1 MTQTRSIRWQIG
13 EYGNYWPSPSVL
25 NFANQG
31 SPLTDEMLYYARCDT
46 HYLLYVYDIIRNDLV
61 TQSDP
66 SDPQKNLIEFALQ
79 RSKETSLDRYTPF
92 FPDPSSGEG
101 GRGWANSLL
110 KSSARLDGPQFA
122 VYRAVHKWRDDLAR
136 EEDENPT
143 FIMPPQT
150 LMEIA
155 KILPTD
161 PKALWSILGGRCAA
175 KVQRSIE
182 ELFQV
187 VAEARKE
194 GADGPSSV
202 EHFRRGHLGDTS
214 VAAIA
219 KRELGKS
226 AKSEL
231 DLPPVEELRSQ
242 KSQLFG
248 PMPVSSIWEGPAE
261 TSKCSDD
268 NLISLPWMNF
278 VKEAAI
284 SAAEQE
290 ARAKE
295 KARQEADDMIPL
307 ESTPKRAPPVEA
319 ADVDNTEFT
328 LRQGRKRKL
337 EDVRVEESDP
347 EDEGGAALDSQ
358 DIISLDVGRET
369 KAEGRARRKM
379 LKKAMKEA
387 SRAKDEEAELRRKI
401 SRESKKNQEEGE
413 VEDAPFDYSQ
423 AQSVMHAQRAAVND
437 SKDAGRTKAFDPYAA
452 RMNAEGAPKPARRMH
467 SERPGKTATFKK

>member
-1 MTQTRSIRWQIG
+1 
-13 EYGNYWPSPSVL
+13 
-25 NFANQG
+25 
-31 SPLTDEMLYYARCDT
+31 MLYYARCDT
-46 HYLLYVYDIIRNDLV
+46 HYLLYVYDIIRNELV
-61 TQSDP
+61 AQSDP

-79 RSKETSLDRYTPF
+79 RSKETSLDRYTPYL
-92 FPDPSSGEG
+92 PDPSSGEG

-136 EEDENPT
+136 EEDENPA

-187 VAEARKE
+187 VSEARKE

-202 EHFRRGHLGDTS
+202 EHFRKDHLGDTS
-214 VAAIA
+214 VAAVA
-219 KRELGKS
+219 RRELGKS
-226 AKSEL
+226 TKSEL

-248 PMPVSSIWEGPAE
+248 SLPVSSLWEGSAE
-261 TSKCSDD
+261 TSKSDDD
-268 NLISLPWMNF
+268 NLISLPWMSF
-278 VKEAAI
+278 VQEAAV

-290 ARAKE
+290 ARAKD
-295 KARQEADDMIPL
+295 KARQEADMMIPL
-307 ESTPKRAPPVEA
+307 ESTPKRAPPVET

-337 EDVRVEESDP
+337 EDVRDGESEP
-347 EDEGGAALDSQ
+347 EDEGGAAIDSQ
-358 DIISLDVGRET
+358 DMISLDVGRET
-369 KAEGRARRKM
+369 KTERRARRKM
-379 LKKAMKEA
+379 LKKAEREA
-387 SRAKDEEAELRRKI
+387 SRAKDDQEELRRKI
-401 SRESKKNQEEGE
+401 TRESKRKDQEEDE
-413 VEDAPFDYSQ
+413 LEDAPFDYSQ
-423 AQSVMHAQRAAVND
+423 AQSVMHAQRAMVND
-437 SKDAGRTKAFDPYAA
+437 SKDAGRTKRFDPYAA